1 MHAAAF
7 LKVHG
12 QKSAAAKT
20 AVDTA
25 CAMALQAV
33 DEARVDKIGV
43 FEPRILSHSS
53 DLGQF
58 TATVL
63 SGVVLFTGLDYWTDL
78 FATKIIRICPVI
90 RSTCLQC
97 CILQLISLEHSPTLH
112 RCRLALHAWL
122 EQNWPEYLQS
132 KHP

>member
-25 CAMALQAV
+25 CAVGLQAV
-33 DEARVDKIGV
+33 DEARVNEIGV

-58 TATVL
+58 TATAL
-63 SGVVLFTGLDYWTDL
+63 LGCSIHWTGLLD
-78 FATKIIRICPVI
+78 
-90 RSTCLQC
+90 
-97 CILQLISLEHSPTLH
+97 
-112 RCRLALHAWL
+112 
-122 EQNWPEYLQS
+122 
-132 KHP
+132 